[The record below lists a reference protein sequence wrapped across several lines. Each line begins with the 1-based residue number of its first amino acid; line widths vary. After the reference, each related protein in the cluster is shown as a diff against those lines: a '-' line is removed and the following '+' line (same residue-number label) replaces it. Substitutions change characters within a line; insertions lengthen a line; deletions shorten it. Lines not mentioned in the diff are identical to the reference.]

1 MADPRPQAIPILM
14 LVRGAIQLLWQQ
26 RDDSLR
32 LGLLPTVICFAGLVY
47 GLDDLRLVLSGAAAE
62 MPAAPPDG
70 LLSSIVVMTL
80 CSLAAYGLA
89 MVNWLR
95 FVLLG
100 PMSSVGLGIHVGK
113 SHFGYLGACV
123 GIAIAAGIVLSIGT
137 MPLRLLPGAIVQP
150 ASVVASIAVL
160 ALCIRLIPF
169 LVGIAIS
176 QPMTLRGSWNAS
188 RGNAVSVLIALV
200 LTYLPFMLV
209 AAIVDVVLSTIGFT
223 DAAPIATLFIVAM
236 IQVTAWLCHASVF
249 AIAFRHLVGVRA

>member
-1 MADPRPQAIPILM
+1 MAEQRPQAIPILM
-14 LVRGAIQLLWQQ
+14 LVRGAVQLLWQQ
-26 RDDSLR
+26 RDDALR

-62 MPAAPPDG
+62 MPAPRPEG

-100 PMSSVGLGIHVGK
+100 PMSSVGLGINVGK
-113 SHFGYLGACV
+113 PHLGYLGACV

-137 MPLRLLPGAIVQP
+137 MPLRLLPGVIVQP
-150 ASVVASIAVL
+150 ASVVASVVVL
-160 ALCIRLIPF
+160 ALCIRFIPV
-169 LVGIAIS
+169 LVAIAIG
-176 QPMTLRGSWNAS
+176 QPTTLRDSWNAS
-188 RGNAVSVLIALV
+188 RGNAVSILIALV

-209 AAIVDVVLSTIGFT
+209 ATIVDVVLSTIGFT
-223 DAAPIATLFIVAM
+223 DVAPIATLFIVAV
-236 IQVTAWLCHASVF
+236 IQVTAWLCHAGVF